1 MAFFTGSANRQ
12 YRDTR
17 RNRLILCAA
26 MAVIIAMAGVWLS
39 EKDLCVEV
47 RQCESTTPFLRLAI
61 EPGAEFSVWFFH
73 SYDRA
78 FFEEHY
84 QLKQDGRIVLTH
96 MTFKSNLNGQGFEF
110 GTYRSRPDGSAEL
123 ADINM
128 DVPEISFRLGSP
140 DLANHTL
147 FIGNRRIR
155 LLDYAETGDMICI
168 RSNVDYRWRTIWNK
182 VHRFI
187 QRDQNPELHSRSK
200 EQT

>member
-26 MAVIIAMAGVWLS
+26 MAVIIAMACAGLS
-39 EKDLCVEV
+39 GKNLCVEV
-47 RQCESTTPFLRLAI
+47 RQCESTTPFLCLAI
-61 EPGAEFSVWFFH
+61 KPGAEFSVWFFH

-96 MTFKSNLNGQGFEF
+96 MSFKSCLNGQGFEL

-123 ADINM
+123 VDINM
-128 DVPEISFRLGSP
+128 DVPKISFRLGSP

-147 FIGNRRIR
+147 IIGNRRLR
-155 LLDYAETGDMICI
+155 LLDYAEAGDMICI
-168 RSNVDYRWRTIWNK
+168 RSSVDYRWRTIWNK

-187 QRDQNPELHSRSK
+187 QQDQNPELHSRSK
-200 EQT
+200 EHT